1 MKKRIISLLLCLVLT
16 VSLVPAAAAADTGD
30 ARTVTVRYASGHGID
45 THDYEAAFTY
55 SDDLFTRSGYTY
67 RKDLALMSMGLAFA
81 AYTSKDSEKT
91 DNYAPGNRNFVSM
104 AEQCGFE
111 NIQSNKWMF
120 QPAEADSIGISCASK
135 TIRDNG
141 GSYTL
146 IAVGVHYNNRIN
158 TLSTQV
164 NDLRSQLYNVQ
175 NNLSNQI
182 AGISN
187 NVSDI
192 LERESSL
199 LSQFSYE
206 VTKVDLKKQECT
218 LAFSLLPKTIGEN
231 TAVSLLVTDRSSS
244 SYTSDSP
251 PTRTADLKQDSF
263 GYLHGEV
270 TVPLSDELSV
280 SVNFKTHGETQ
291 SEELD
296 TIYNL
301 KTQNSPVLYSFNPP
315 FSYMRRDSG
324 SPLTY
329 QLSFEKGVDYRFGS
343 FTLGVYDDRDI
354 RTMRLEYTRNGK
366 LISTVP
372 LEAVPVSSVEEA
384 YPVNDLSDT
393 AEATAARDLGT
404 SYFIRYPIDE
414 NALDLCIRITD
425 SPLICEMIVELSDGA
440 VLRVRLLQVQTI
452 AGGSDYYEETNYLDQ
467 ALEPLPFIVEYPDGQ
482 N

>member
-1 MKKRIISLLLCLVLT
+1 MAL
-16 VSLVPAAAAADTGD
+16 AA
-30 ARTVTVRYASGHGID
+30 
-45 THDYEAAFTY
+45 
-55 SDDLFTRSGYTY
+55 
-67 RKDLALMSMGLAFA
+67 
-81 AYTSKDSEKT
+81 
-91 DNYAPGNRNFVSM
+91 
-104 AEQCGFE
+104 
-111 NIQSNKWMF
+111 
-120 QPAEADSIGISCASK
+120 
-135 TIRDNG
+135 
-141 GSYTL
+141 L

-192 LERESSL
+192 LARESSL
-199 LSQFSYE
+199 ISQYSCE
-206 VTKVDLKKQECT
+206 VKSVNLKKQECT
-218 LAFSLLPKTIGEN
+218 LAFSLLPKTISEN
-231 TAVSLLVTDRSSS
+231 TIVNIGVTDHGNSSPLD
-244 SYTSDSP
+244 SYRPGYS
-251 PTRTADLKQDSF
+251 ADLTQDGF
-263 GYLHGEV
+263 GYLHGSV
-270 TVPLSDELSV
+270 TVPLSDELGV
-280 SVNFKTHGETQ
+280 GVNFKHDGETQ

-296 TIYNL
+296 TIYDL
-301 KTQNSPVLYSFNPP
+301 KSRYQPQLKSFLAPI
-315 FSYMRRDSG
+315 SYERQAG
-324 SPLTY
+324 SKWQYQFTPGNAGIPLGTISLGA
-329 QLSFEKGVDYRFGS
+329 LSDVS
-343 FTLGVYDDRDI
+343 I
-354 RTMRLEYTRNGK
+354 RSACLEYTRNGK

-440 VLRVRLLQVQTI
+440 VLRVRLLQVHTI